1 MATRILLVRHGA
13 PVGAETG
20 RFIGH
25 LDVPLSLHGE
35 AQADA
40 LSRRLAREPLAAVY
54 TSDLARTRRT
64 AEILA
69 APHGLTPV
77 SVSALREFAM
87 GEWEGLTAVEIKARD
102 AAAFAAWMASVGD
115 FQFPGGENLS
125 EVAARSWIA
134 FETIVAGHPGRT
146 VAVVAHGGTNRA
158 ILCRALRVPLERF
171 LSLGQDYAATSV
183 LETMPHGFRLR
194 RLNEPPPL
202 L

>member
-1 MATRILLVRHGA
+1 MATRVLLVRHGA

-25 LDVPLSLHGE
+25 LDVALSPQGE
-35 AQADA
+35 AQAEA
-40 LSRRLAREPLAAVY
+40 LSRRLSRETLAAVY

-77 SVSALREFAM
+77 AVPALREFAM
-87 GEWEGLTAVEIKARD
+87 GDWEGLTAAEIRERD
-102 AAAFAAWMASVGD
+102 GAAFAAWMASVGE
-115 FQFPGGENLS
+115 FQFPGGENLRQ
-125 EVAARSWIA
+125 VVARSWAA
-134 FETIVAGHPGRT
+134 FERIASSHPGRT

-158 ILCRALRVPLERF
+158 ILCQALGVPLGRF
-171 LSLGQDYAATSV
+171 LVLGQDYAALSV
-183 LETMPHGFRLR
+183 LETAERGFRLT
-194 RLNEPPPL
+194 RLNEPPL